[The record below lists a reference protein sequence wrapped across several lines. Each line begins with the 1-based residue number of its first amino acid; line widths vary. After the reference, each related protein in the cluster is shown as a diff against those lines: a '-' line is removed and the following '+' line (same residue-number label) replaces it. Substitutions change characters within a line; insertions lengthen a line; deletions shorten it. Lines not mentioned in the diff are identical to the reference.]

1 MFFDNLA
8 CPFHN
13 KVNKVEVKT
22 RNVYVKFAFSFLGF
36 LKQRKQGSSIQ
47 AFQTEESINR
57 AECSDI
63 K

>member
-1 MFFDNLA
+1 MFFDNLDF
-8 CPFHN
+8 PFHN

-22 RNVYVKFAFSFLGF
+22 RNVYVKFAFSF

-57 AECSDI
+57 AECSDS

>member
-13 KVNKVEVKT
+13 KVKT